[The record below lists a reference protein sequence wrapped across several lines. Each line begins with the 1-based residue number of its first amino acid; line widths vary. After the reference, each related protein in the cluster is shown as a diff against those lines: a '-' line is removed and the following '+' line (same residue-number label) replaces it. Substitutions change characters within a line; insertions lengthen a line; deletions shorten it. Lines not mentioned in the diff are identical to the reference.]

1 MTVNSLLFCDLE
13 TRSEIDIR
21 ASGHHAYAEHPS
33 TAVLLLGYAFDAEPP
48 VLWQPHLGPLPA
60 AVRQALADPAITKVA
75 HNAAFELAVLHHVL
89 GIESPIEAWR
99 CTAVM
104 GRLNGLPGGLA
115 ELGRALGLG
124 AGQAKLASGTRLIH
138 KFSRPQA
145 RAPRWRTWETDPE
158 DWRALGEYCLRDVE
172 AARAIYD
179 TLAPWMPPEAEW
191 ALWRLDQRINER
203 GLPVDRAL
211 VDAAIRID
219 ADYRARALER
229 AVALTGLTNPN
240 SRDQLLEWLNREG
253 EAGLADLR
261 AASVREA
268 IGQCDD
274 ASVRE
279 VLQIRQALAKT
290 SVRKYQALARAT
302 SADGRL
308 RGAFL
313 FAGASRTARWC
324 MPGEAEVLTPGGWV
338 RMDAYAGEPILQWAK
353 DGTFS
358 WCAAP
363 VMSRFPF
370 AGTLIEIEANY
381 FYGRFTP
388 EHRIPVT
395 SAGADTLAG
404 ALLGRPGFSPV
415 LSGRLGGHFWPD
427 AWTRLVVMVQADGSY
442 CNQRIRLGFRKPRKI
457 ERALE
462 LLAALGIDWQYQTE
476 ATSKTVR
483 ISFAVGALPAPLR
496 ALDLKRFGPWVLAC
510 NPAVFIEEA
519 ALWDGSRSSNTT
531 YEYTSTV
538 KPNAEWVQ
546 TLAHLAGRSARL
558 LPVTGH
564 RPAHWTP
571 AWRVN
576 VRLSAS
582 TVCSFAPTDTR
593 QQAYIREVDHD
604 GPVYCPTTA
613 SGYFLVRHGGRIH
626 VTGNSGQVFQ
636 PQNLPR
642 GSVKDL
648 ETAVS
653 AVQSADAEW
662 VEALYGDVPAVL
674 SACVRPAICAPEG
687 QVLIAAD
694 YSSIESVVVAWL
706 AESRYLLALFEAGR
720 DPYKDFATRIFH
732 VEYDAV
738 TKLQRAVSK
747 PATLGAAFGLGGP
760 GLQRY
765 AASMGVT
772 LSEAEART
780 HIATYREAYADVPA
794 LWRRLS
800 AGAELAL
807 RTRGTAAVGRLA
819 WEYEKPFLFLRLPSG
834 RRLGYYRPKLEARDT
849 PWGERRITLTY
860 EGQAQTT
867 RKWGRIPTHAGKVV
881 ENCLAADTEVLT
893 DRGWVPIV
901 AVRATDRLWD
911 GEAWVAHAGVLCQG
925 EQDTIERL
933 GIRAT
938 PDHRVLTPDGWVPFA
953 AVERIEELS
962 EVFTRRTFLP
972 AGAVSEGFT
981 RATFVPAKAVSDGF
995 TGGAFLPAEARDSV
1009 GEAA

>member
-1 MTVNSLLFCDLE
+1 MGEDAGAAASRLRPPPRPAATEAQPVTRIFLDFE

-33 TAVLLLGYAFDAEPP
+33 TAVLLLGYAFDADPP
-48 VLWQPHLGPLPA
+48 ALWQPHLGPLPA

-75 HNAAFELAVLHHVL
+75 HNAAFELAILRHVL
-89 GIESPIEAWR
+89 GIESALEAWR

-115 ELGRALGLG
+115 DLGRALGLG

-145 RAPRWRTWETDPE
+145 RGPRWRTWETDPQ

-172 AARAIYD
+172 AERAVYD
-179 TLAPWMPPEAEW
+179 TLARWMPPAAEW
-191 ALWRLDQRINER
+191 ALWRLDQRINQR

-211 VDAAIRID
+211 VGAAIQID
-219 ADYRARALER
+219 ADYRTRALDR
-229 AVALTGLTNPN
+229 AVTLTGLTNPN

-261 AASVREA
+261 AGSVREA

-274 ASVRE
+274 ATVRE

-302 SADGRL
+302 SGDGRL

-313 FAGASRTARWC
+313 FAGAPRTSRW
-324 MPGEAEVLTPGGWV
+324 
-338 RMDAYAGEPILQWAK
+338 
-353 DGTFS
+353 
-358 WCAAP
+358 
-363 VMSRFPF
+363 
-370 AGTLIEIEANY
+370 
-381 FYGRFTP
+381 
-388 EHRIPVT
+388 
-395 SAGADTLAG
+395 
-404 ALLGRPGFSPV
+404 
-415 LSGRLGGHFWPD
+415 
-427 AWTRLVVMVQADGSY
+427 
-442 CNQRIRLGFRKPRKI
+442 
-457 ERALE
+457 
-462 LLAALGIDWQYQTE
+462 
-476 ATSKTVR
+476 
-483 ISFAVGALPAPLR
+483 
-496 ALDLKRFGPWVLAC
+496 
-510 NPAVFIEEA
+510 
-519 ALWDGSRSSNTT
+519 
-531 YEYTSTV
+531 
-538 KPNAEWVQ
+538 
-546 TLAHLAGRSARL
+546 
-558 LPVTGH
+558 
-564 RPAHWTP
+564 
-571 AWRVN
+571 
-576 VRLSAS
+576 
-582 TVCSFAPTDTR
+582 
-593 QQAYIREVDHD
+593 
-604 GPVYCPTTA
+604 
-613 SGYFLVRHGGRIH
+613 
-626 VTGNSGQVFQ
+626 SGQLFQ

-648 ETAVS
+648 DTAVS
-653 AVQSADAEW
+653 AVQSADAAW

-687 QVLIAAD
+687 QVLVAAD

-732 VEYDAV
+732 VSYDAV
-738 TKLQRAVSK
+738 TKLQRTISK
-747 PATLGAAFGLGGP
+747 PAVLGASYGLGGP

-794 LWRRLS
+794 LWRRLT

-834 RRLGYYRPKLEARDT
+834 RRLGYYQPKLEARDT
-849 PWGERRITLTY
+849 PWGEQRITLTY
-860 EGQAQTT
+860 EGQAQAT

-901 AVRATDRLWD
+901 EVRATDRLWD
-911 GEAWVAHAGVLCQG
+911 GEAWVAHAGVVCQG
-925 EQDTIERL
+925 AQDTIERL

-938 PDHRVLTPDGWVPFA
+938 SDHPVLTPDGWAAFGQVPSLKT
-953 AVERIEELS
+953 LS
-962 EVFTRRTFLP
+962 NTYVRRTFTRGMKTHGFAKHPAYWVWRSMIDRCRLSSHHAYHNYGARGISVTP
-972 AGAVSEGFT
+972 RWHGSFLAFWLDMGPTYRPGLSLERIDNDAGYGPENCRWATPKEQSRNTRRSRFVRTPWGRITVVEASERSGIAVTTLLYRLDRGWPESRLFIPPDPRNCEVIARARAGLRHPRCRTAAAVPHPQRPPEATAAGAQLH
-981 RATFVPAKAVSDGF
+981 P
-995 TGGAFLPAEARDSV
+995 GGGP
-1009 GEAA
+1009 